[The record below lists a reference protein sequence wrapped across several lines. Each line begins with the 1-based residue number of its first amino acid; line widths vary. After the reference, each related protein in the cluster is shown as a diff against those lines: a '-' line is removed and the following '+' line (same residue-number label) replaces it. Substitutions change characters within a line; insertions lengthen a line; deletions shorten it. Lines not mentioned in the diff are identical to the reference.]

1 MCTIFQQGQYIIN
14 SGDLRL
20 AQYYYLLPAQFLT
33 VCNVSHMIMTWV
45 RNKHI
50 QNNFGLDNAN
60 V

>member
-1 MCTIFQQGQYIIN
+1 MTRSVQN